1 MKAVIYAAATIAC
14 LAGAPSGAA
23 AATVDRPVQLAQ
35 DVHIGVDRPRDYD
48 RPGWRW
54 RHREHEGCREVTI
67 RERRGGEMVVR
78 HIRRCD

>member
-1 MKAVIYAAATIAC
+1 MKTAIFALGAVAC
-14 LAGAPSGAA
+14 LIATPSFSPPA
-23 AATVDRPVQLAQ
+23 QAQ
-35 DVHIGVDRPRDYD
+35 DVRIGVDRPYRDYD

-54 RHREHEGCREVTI
+54 RHHNEGCRDVTI